1 MKRPHAILIFLTL
14 VLATVCAGCGQ
25 QMGRIFYQAD
35 QAPVIEQPVVR
46 LAAEVDQPAPA
57 VAGAATQPAAVTLPV
72 ATQQAA
78 ATQPAVAAVPY
89 TSPRGNIRQLALLTL
104 LGATPG
110 VDTQGSAAK
119 DAAEASLAARSATSV
134 SGGIASLG
142 APQPRTLAAVV
153 GQRGL
158 QRGYAAGLG
167 FARPVNL
174 FTPQANPLTGPNG
187 RCQQLIRAG
196 FFPNAAACQKYFG
209 R

>member
-1 MKRPHAILIFLTL
+1 MKRAHTILIFLTL
-14 VLATVCAGCGQ
+14 VLSTVCAGCGQ

-35 QAPVIEQPVVR
+35 QAPVVEQPVVR
-46 LAAEVDQPAPA
+46 LAAEVDQPEIS
-57 VAGAATQPAAVTLPV
+57 VAGAATQPS
-72 ATQQAA
+72 ATTQLAA

-110 VDTQGSAAK
+110 EGTQGSAAK

>member
-1 MKRPHAILIFLTL
+1 
-14 VLATVCAGCGQ
+14 
-25 QMGRIFYQAD
+25 MGRIFYQAD
-35 QAPVIEQPVVR
+35 QAPVVEQPMVR
-46 LAAEVDQPAPA
+46 LVAEADQPMPP
-57 VAGAATQPAAVTLPV
+57 VAGTATQPAAT
-72 ATQQAA
+72 TQPAA
-78 ATQPAVAAVPY
+78 ATQPASVPY

-104 LGATPG
+104 LGSTPSEG
-110 VDTQGSAAK
+110 TRGSAAK
-119 DAAEASLAARSATSV
+119 DAAEASLAARGATSV

-174 FTPQANPLTGPNG
+174 LTPRANPLTGPNG

-209 R
+209 K